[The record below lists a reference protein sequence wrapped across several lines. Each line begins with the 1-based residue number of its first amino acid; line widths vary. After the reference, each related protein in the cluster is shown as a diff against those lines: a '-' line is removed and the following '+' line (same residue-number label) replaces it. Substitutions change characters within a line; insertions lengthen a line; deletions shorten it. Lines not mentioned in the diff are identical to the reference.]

1 MTWIALTTAPN
12 KARAV
17 RKRLRRRGE
26 SAYVAAIVT
35 KRIITKGTK
44 TRRKRFITVL
54 MLHYV
59 LVKAPQHDG
68 IQALWL
74 HGVLSTKDVS
84 GVLRNSSDD
93 AAWIPDYAIDEF
105 KEEVARIVL
114 EARDARHRYWLRK
127 GGKAVVKSGSL
138 AGRVGTVQ
146 WVTAKRVGLE
156 ARLFGAARVITVERE
171 NVESAA

>member
-26 SAYVAAIVT
+26 SAYVPVMVAT
-35 KRIITKGTK
+35 RIIPKGTR

-54 MLHYV
+54 MPYV
-59 LVKAPQHDG
+59 LVRAPEHTSVR
-68 IQALWL
+68 ALWL
-74 HGVLSTKDVS
+74 HGVLSVKDVS
-84 GVLRNSSDD
+84 GVLHAGDD
-93 AAWIPDYAIDEF
+93 PAWIPDHAIDGL
-105 KEEVARIVL
+105 KAEVARIIL
-114 EARDARHRYWLRK
+114 EASAARHRRWLRK

-146 WVTAKRVGLE
+146 WVSAKRVGLE
-156 ARLFGAARVITVERE
+156 ARLFGAARVIAVDRE
-171 NVESAA
+171 NVEAA

>member
-26 SAYVAAIVT
+26 SAYIPAMVA
-35 KRIITKGTK
+35 KRIIPKGTR

-54 MLHYV
+54 MPYV
-59 LVKAPQHDG
+59 LVRSPEHDSVR
-68 IQALWL
+68 ALWL
-74 HGVLSTKDVS
+74 HGVLSVKDVS
-84 GVLRNSSDD
+84 GVLHAGDD
-93 AAWIPDYAIDEF
+93 PAWIPDHVIDDF
-105 KEEVARIVL
+105 KAEVARIVL
-114 EARDARHRYWLRK
+114 EVIAVRSLRLLRK
-127 GGKAVVKSGSL
+127 GGKAVVKAGSL

-156 ARLFGAARVITVERE
+156 ARLFGAARVIAVDRE
-171 NVESAA
+171 NIEAA

>member
-26 SAYVAAIVT
+26 SAYVPVMVAT
-35 KRIITKGTK
+35 RIIPKGTR

-54 MLHYV
+54 MSYV
-59 LVKAPQHDG
+59 LVRAPEHTSVR
-68 IQALWL
+68 ALWL
-74 HGVLSTKDVS
+74 HGVLSVKDVS
-84 GVLRNSSDD
+84 GVLYSGDGP
-93 AAWIPDYAIDEF
+93 AWIPDHAMDDL
-105 KEEVARIVL
+105 KAEVARIVL
-114 EARDARHRYWLRK
+114 EARAVRSLRLLLK

>member
-26 SAYVAAIVT
+26 SAYIPAMVA
-35 KRIITKGTK
+35 KRIIPKGTR

-54 MLHYV
+54 MPYV
-59 LVKAPQHDG
+59 LVKAPEHAG
-68 IQALWL
+68 VRALWL
-74 HGVLSTKDVS
+74 HGVLSVKDVS
-84 GVLRNSSDD
+84 GVLYSDD
-93 AAWIPDYAIDEF
+93 GPAWIPDHAIE
-105 KEEVARIVL
+105 ELRAEVARIVL
-114 EARDARHRYWLRK
+114 ETSAARHRRWLRK

-156 ARLFGAARVITVERE
+156 ARLFGAARVITVERD

>member
-26 SAYVAAIVT
+26 RAYTPALVT
-35 KRIITKGTK
+35 KRIIPKGIR

-54 MLHYV
+54 MPYV
-59 LVKAPQHDG
+59 LVRAPEHASVR
-68 IQALWL
+68 ALWL
-74 HGVLSTKDVS
+74 HGVLSIKGVS
-84 GVLRNSSDD
+84 GVLHAGDD
-93 AAWIPDYAIDEF
+93 PAWIPDYAIEDLRA
-105 KEEVARIVL
+105 EVARIIL
-114 EARDARHRYWLRK
+114 EANAVRHHRWLRK
-127 GGKAVVKSGSL
+127 GGKAVVKAGSL

-156 ARLFGAARVITVERE
+156 ARLFGAARVITVERD

>member
-26 SAYVAAIVT
+26 SAYIPVMVA
-35 KRIITKGTK
+35 KRIIPKGTR

-54 MLHYV
+54 MSYV
-59 LVKAPQHDG
+59 LVRAPEHIG
-68 IQALWL
+68 VRALWL
-74 HGVLSTKDVS
+74 HGVLSVKDVS
-84 GVLRNSSDD
+84 GVLHAGDD
-93 AAWIPDYAIDEF
+93 PAWIPDHAIEEL
-105 KEEVARIVL
+105 KAEVARIIF
-114 EARDARHRYWLRK
+114 EASAARHRSWLRK
-127 GGKAVVKSGSL
+127 GGKVTIKSGSL

-156 ARLFGAARVITVERE
+156 ARLFGASRVIAVDRE
-171 NVESAA
+171 NVEAA

>member
-26 SAYVAAIVT
+26 SAYIPAIVGKRIIPKGT
-35 KRIITKGTK
+35 RTRRKRIIT
-44 TRRKRFITVL
+44 VL
-54 MLHYV
+54 MPYV
-59 LVKAPQHDG
+59 LVRAPEHHSVR
-68 IQALWL
+68 ALWM
-74 HGVLSTKDVS
+74 HGVLSIKGVS
-84 GVLRNSSDD
+84 GVLHAGDGP
-93 AAWIPDYAIDEF
+93 AFIPDHAIE
-105 KEEVARIVL
+105 ELRAEVARMVL
-114 EARDARHRYWLRK
+114 EASAARHRRWLRK
-127 GGKAVVKSGSL
+127 GGKAVVKAGSL

-156 ARLFGAARVITVERE
+156 ARLFGAARVIAVDRE

>member
-12 KARAV
+12 KVRAV

-26 SAYVAAIVT
+26 SAYVPVMVA
-35 KRIITKGTK
+35 KRIIPKGTR

-54 MLHYV
+54 MPYV
-59 LVKAPQHDG
+59 LVRAPEQAG
-68 IQALWL
+68 VRALWL
-74 HGVLSTKDVS
+74 HGVLSIKGVS
-84 GVLRNSSDD
+84 GVLHAGDD
-93 AAWIPDYAIDEF
+93 PAWIPDHAIE
-105 KEEVARIVL
+105 ELRAEVARMVL
-114 EARDARHRYWLRK
+114 EASAACHRRWLRK
-127 GGKAVVKSGSL
+127 GGKVTIKSGSL

-156 ARLFGAARVITVERE
+156 ARLFGAARVIAVDRE

>member
-26 SAYVAAIVT
+26 SAYIPAMVS
-35 KRIITKGTK
+35 KRIITKGTRP
-44 TRRKRFITVL
+44 RRKRIITVL
-54 MLHYV
+54 MPYV
-59 LVKAPQHDG
+59 LVRAPEHHSVR
-68 IQALWL
+68 ALWM
-74 HGVLSTKDVS
+74 HGVLSIKGVS
-84 GVLRNSSDD
+84 GVLHAGDD
-93 AAWIPDYAIDEF
+93 PAWIPDHAIE
-105 KEEVARIVL
+105 ELRAEVARMVL
-114 EARDARHRYWLRK
+114 EASAARHRRWLRK

>member
-54 MLHYV
+54 MTYV
-59 LVKAPQHDG
+59 LVRAPEHIG
-68 IQALWL
+68 VRALWL
-74 HGVLSTKDVS
+74 HGVLSVKDVS
-84 GVLRNSSDD
+84 GVLYSDD
-93 AAWIPDYAIDEF
+93 GPAWIPDHAMDDL
-105 KEEVARIVL
+105 KAEVARIVL
-114 EARDARHRYWLRK
+114 EARAVRDRRLLFK
-127 GGKAVVKSGSL
+127 SGKAVIKSGSL

>member
-26 SAYVAAIVT
+26 SAYVPAMVA
-35 KRIITKGTK
+35 KRIIPKGTK

-54 MLHYV
+54 MPYV
-59 LVKAPQHDG
+59 LVRAPEQAG
-68 IQALWL
+68 VRALWL
-74 HGVLSTKDVS
+74 HGVLSVKDVS
-84 GVLRNSSDD
+84 GVLHAGDD
-93 AAWIPDYAIDEF
+93 PAWIPDHAIDDL
-105 KEEVARIVL
+105 KAEVARVIL
-114 EARDARHRYWLRK
+114 EASAARHRRWLRK

>member
-54 MLHYV
+54 MTYV
-59 LVKAPQHDG
+59 LVRAPEHIG
-68 IQALWL
+68 VRALWL
-74 HGVLSTKDVS
+74 HGVLSVKDVS
-84 GVLRNSSDD
+84 GVLYSDD
-93 AAWIPDYAIDEF
+93 GPAWIPDHAMDDL
-105 KEEVARIVL
+105 KAEVARIVL
-114 EARDARHRYWLRK
+114 EVRAVRSLRLLRK

>member
-26 SAYVAAIVT
+26 SAYIPAMVS
-35 KRIITKGTK
+35 KRIITKGTRP
-44 TRRKRFITVL
+44 RRKRIITVL
-54 MLHYV
+54 MPYV
-59 LVKAPQHDG
+59 LVRAPEHIG
-68 IQALWL
+68 VRALWL
-74 HGVLSTKDVS
+74 HGVLSIKGVS
-84 GVLRNSSDD
+84 GVLHAGDD
-93 AAWIPDYAIDEF
+93 PAWIPDHAIE
-105 KEEVARIVL
+105 ELRAEVARMVL
-114 EARDARHRYWLRK
+114 EASAARHRRWLRK

-156 ARLFGAARVITVERE
+156 ARLFGAARVIAVDRE
-171 NVESAA
+171 NVEAA

>member
-26 SAYVAAIVT
+26 SAYIPAMVA
-35 KRIITKGTK
+35 KRIIPKGTR

-54 MLHYV
+54 MPYV
-59 LVKAPQHDG
+59 LVRSPEHDSVR
-68 IQALWL
+68 ALWL
-74 HGVLSTKDVS
+74 HGVLSVKDVS
-84 GVLRNSSDD
+84 GVLHAGDD
-93 AAWIPDYAIDEF
+93 PAWIPDHVIDDF
-105 KEEVARIVL
+105 KAEVARIVL
-114 EARDARHRYWLRK
+114 EARAVRDRRLLFK
-127 GGKAVVKSGSL
+127 SGKAVIKSGSL

-156 ARLFGAARVITVERE
+156 ARLFGAARVIAVDRE
-171 NVESAA
+171 NVEAA

>member
-26 SAYVAAIVT
+26 SAYIPALVG
-35 KRIITKGTK
+35 KRIIPKGTR

-54 MLHYV
+54 MTYV
-59 LVKAPQHDG
+59 LVRAPEHTG
-68 IQALWL
+68 VRALWL
-74 HGVLSTKDVS
+74 HGVLSVKDVS
-84 GVLRNSSDD
+84 GVLYSGDSPS
-93 AAWIPDYAIDEF
+93 WIPDHAMDDL
-105 KEEVARIVL
+105 KAEVARIVL
-114 EARDARHRYWLRK
+114 EASVIHSRRQLHH

>member
-26 SAYVAAIVT
+26 SAYIPAMVS
-35 KRIITKGTK
+35 KRIIPKGTR
-44 TRRKRFITVL
+44 TRRKRFVTVL
-54 MLHYV
+54 MSYV
-59 LVKAPQHDG
+59 LVRAPEHIG
-68 IQALWL
+68 VRALWL
-74 HGVLSTKDVS
+74 YGVLSVKDVS
-84 GVLRNSSDD
+84 GVLHAGDD
-93 AAWIPDYAIDEF
+93 PAWIPDHAIE
-105 KEEVARIVL
+105 ELRAEVARMVL
-114 EARDARHRYWLRK
+114 ETSAARHRRWLRK

-156 ARLFGAARVITVERE
+156 ARLFGAARVIAVDRE
-171 NVESAA
+171 NIEAAC

>member
-26 SAYVAAIVT
+26 SAYVPAMVA
-35 KRIITKGTK
+35 KRIIPKGTK

-54 MLHYV
+54 MPYV
-59 LVKAPQHDG
+59 LVRAPEQAG
-68 IQALWL
+68 VRALWL
-74 HGVLSTKDVS
+74 HGVLSVKDVS
-84 GVLRNSSDD
+84 GVLHAGDD
-93 AAWIPDYAIDEF
+93 PAWIQDHAIDDL
-105 KEEVARIVL
+105 KAEVARIIL
-114 EARDARHRYWLRK
+114 EASAARHRRWLRK

>member
-26 SAYVAAIVT
+26 SAYTPALVG
-35 KRIITKGTK
+35 KRIIPKGTR
-44 TRRKRFITVL
+44 TRRKRFITEL
-54 MLHYV
+54 MSYV
-59 LVKAPQHDG
+59 LVRAPEHIG
-68 IQALWL
+68 VRALWL
-74 HGVLSTKDVS
+74 HGVLSVKDVS
-84 GVLRNSSDD
+84 GVLHAGDD
-93 AAWIPDYAIDEF
+93 PAWIPDHVIDDF
-105 KEEVARIVL
+105 KAEVARIVL
-114 EARDARHRYWLRK
+114 EARAVRDRRLLFK
-127 GGKAVVKSGSL
+127 SGKAVIKSGSL

-156 ARLFGAARVITVERE
+156 ARLFGAARVIAVDRE

>member
-26 SAYVAAIVT
+26 SAYVPVMVA
-35 KRIITKGTK
+35 KRIIPKGTK

-54 MLHYV
+54 MTYV
-59 LVKAPQHDG
+59 LVRAPDHAG
-68 IQALWL
+68 VRALWL
-74 HGVLSTKDVS
+74 HGVLSVKDVS
-84 GVLRNSSDD
+84 GVLHAGDD
-93 AAWIPDYAIDEF
+93 PAWIPDHAIDGL
-105 KEEVARIVL
+105 KAEVARMVL
-114 EARDARHRYWLRK
+114 EASAARHRRWLRK
-127 GGKAVVKSGSL
+127 GGKAVVKAGSL

-156 ARLFGAARVITVERE
+156 ARLFGAARVIAVDRE

>member
-26 SAYVAAIVT
+26 SAYVPAMVT

-54 MLHYV
+54 MPYV
-59 LVKAPQHDG
+59 LVRAPEQAG
-68 IQALWL
+68 VRALWL
-74 HGVLSTKDVS
+74 HGVLSIKGVS
-84 GVLRNSSDD
+84 GVLHAGDD
-93 AAWIPDYAIDEF
+93 PAFIPDHAIDGL
-105 KEEVARIVL
+105 KAEVARIIL
-114 EARDARHRYWLRK
+114 EASAARHRRWLRK
-127 GGKAVVKSGSL
+127 GGKAVVKAGSL

-156 ARLFGAARVITVERE
+156 ARLFGAARVITVERD

>member
-26 SAYVAAIVT
+26 SAYVAAIVH

-54 MLHYV
+54 MPYV
-59 LVKAPQHDG
+59 LVKGPQHPG
-68 IQALWL
+68 ISALWL

-84 GVLRNSSDD
+84 GVLHAGDD
-93 AAWIPDYAIDEF
+93 AAWIPDHAIDGL
-105 KEEVARIVL
+105 KTEVARIVL
-114 EARDARHRYWLRK
+114 EASAARHRRRLRK
-127 GGKAVVKSGSL
+127 SGKAVIKAGSL

-156 ARLFGAARVITVERE
+156 ARLFGAARVIAVDRE

>member
-26 SAYVAAIVT
+26 SAYIPAMVT
-35 KRIITKGTK
+35 KRIIPKGIR
-44 TRRKRFITVL
+44 TRRKRIITVL
-54 MLHYV
+54 MPYV
-59 LVKAPQHDG
+59 LVRAPEHTSVR
-68 IQALWL
+68 ALWL
-74 HGVLSTKDVS
+74 HGVLSVKDVS
-84 GVLRNSSDD
+84 GVLHAGDD
-93 AAWIPDYAIDEF
+93 PAWIQDHAIEEL
-105 KEEVARIVL
+105 KAEVARIIF
-114 EARDARHRYWLRK
+114 EASAARHRRWLRK

>member
-26 SAYVAAIVT
+26 SAYIPAMVA
-35 KRIITKGTK
+35 KRIIPKGTR

-54 MLHYV
+54 MPYV
-59 LVKAPQHDG
+59 LVRSPEHDSVR
-68 IQALWL
+68 ALWL
-74 HGVLSTKDVS
+74 HGVLSVKDVS
-84 GVLRNSSDD
+84 GVLHAGDD
-93 AAWIPDYAIDEF
+93 PAWIPDHVIDDF
-105 KEEVARIVL
+105 KAEVARIVL
-114 EARDARHRYWLRK
+114 EARAVRDRRLLFK
-127 GGKAVVKSGSL
+127 SGKAVIKSGSL

-146 WVTAKRVGLE
+146 WVSAKRVGLE
-156 ARLFGAARVITVERE
+156 ARLFGAARVIAVERD